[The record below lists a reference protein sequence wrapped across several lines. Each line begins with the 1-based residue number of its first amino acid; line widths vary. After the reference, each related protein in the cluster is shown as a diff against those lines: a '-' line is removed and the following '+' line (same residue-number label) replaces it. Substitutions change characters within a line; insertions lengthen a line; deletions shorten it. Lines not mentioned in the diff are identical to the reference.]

1 MTTGEERF
9 LQELDRAL
17 AEHPEKEQIIAEYR
31 SHIYEVLREE
41 LKADNDSYELIV
53 NRLGSP
59 KEIASLWAEEAKVT
73 PRRMQILF
81 VVLNILIFL
90 GGIALTVAYNV
101 FQFEWIE
108 ILWERVT
115 AVPSIIIMVYMIFWG
130 LLGYEIGKEFGSGG
144 LKIVRRTFTYAIIPN
159 LVLMYLIV
167 FKLIPHE
174 WFQPLLNGP
183 FILACILLTL
193 VLYPI
198 SWIGYRWGRKASL

>member
-1 MTTGEERF
+1 MTTGEDRF
-9 LQELDRAL
+9 LQELNHVLGA
-17 AEHPEKEQIIAEYR
+17 HPDKEQIIAEYR
-31 SHIYEVLREE
+31 SHIYEVLQEE
-41 LKADNDSYELIV
+41 LKAGNESYELIV
-53 NRLGSP
+53 DRLGTP
-59 KEIASLWAEEAKVT
+59 QEIASLWAEEAKVT
-73 PRRMQILF
+73 PKRMQLLF
-81 VVLNILIFL
+81 VILNILIFL

-101 FQFEWIE
+101 FQLEWIE
-108 ILWERVT
+108 VLWERIT

-144 LKIVRRTFTYAIIPN
+144 HKILRRTFTYAVIPN

-174 WFQPLLNGP
+174 WFQPLLTGP
-183 FILACILLTL
+183 FIFVCILLTL